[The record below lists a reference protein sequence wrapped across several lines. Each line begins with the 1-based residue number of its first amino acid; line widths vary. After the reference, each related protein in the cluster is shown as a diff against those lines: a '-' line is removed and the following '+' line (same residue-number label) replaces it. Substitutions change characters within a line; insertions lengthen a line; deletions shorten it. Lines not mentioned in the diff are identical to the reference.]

1 MFTTIAIIE
10 VMEMSERENIVEM
23 LKKEKIE
30 VKRDPELLRRSVKVI
45 TENMETIA
53 LATHYAYKIAQ
64 LMKDLKEVD
73 EQVASAITS
82 GLFTQILRDLK
93 FKDDYVIRLV
103 YHLLVSYFRDEDVKK
118 IVREDK
124 ESREAVEQA
133 LKRYDELL
141 KSISG
146 QAEVSGNGG

>member
-1 MFTTIAIIE
+1 MGE
-10 VMEMSERENIVEM
+10 ENIVEM
-23 LKKEKIE
+23 LKKEKLE

-45 TENMETIA
+45 KENMETIA

-93 FKDDYVIRLV
+93 FKDEYVIRLV

-124 ESREAVEQA
+124 ESREAVEQV

>member
-10 VMEMSERENIVEM
+10 VMEMGEENIVEM
-23 LKKEKIE
+23 LKKEKLE

-45 TENMETIA
+45 KENMETIA

-93 FKDDYVIRLV
+93 FKDEYVIRLV

-124 ESREAVEQA
+124 ESREAVEQV